1 MSLEH
6 LTPIMSHS
14 RKKTIPIWN
23 NKLSIFFTLFLE
35 IFLASRVFSIGSVY
49 IRDEPI
55 RSLTWQVLLWQI
67 SLKGGE
73 KIIIRFSR
81 VAVNALF
88 ELSQYYWFLSNF
100 CWAKTSGTSLMH
112 HLYFLSHHH
121 SHHHY
126 TRLCAWSSPSSTKH
140 ASIYFSS
147 CIPVLLFFGLGIFC
161 YFLVAFSFTNLVA

>member
-1 MSLEH
+1 MLIQSQA
-6 LTPIMSHS
+6 HS
-14 RKKTIPIWN
+14 GLRDHKIFQNKSKSMAW
-23 NKLSIFFTLFLE
+23 KLSLKIQWCHWTPAQERYLKYFTLFRNL
-35 IFLASRVFSIGSVY
+35 FSLLWFSIGFVY

-147 CIPVLLFFGLGIFC
+147 CIPV
-161 YFLVAFSFTNLVA
+161 